1 MSDTPPTTGRK
12 TAGAFDV
19 RTIIGA
25 LLGVYGVILLVM
37 GLVGDTADEKTGDV
51 NANLWVGIVLIVVSA
66 IFFTWWRL
74 RPIVVS
80 TTDTPDE
87 HDDIGAPPSH

>member
-1 MSDTPPTTGRK
+1 MSDNAPRSTGRK

-37 GLVGDTADEKTGDV
+37 GLVGDTDGSKTGDV
-51 NANLWVGIVLIVVSA
+51 NANLWAGIVLLVVAA
-66 IFFTWWRL
+66 IFFAWWKL
-74 RPIVVS
+74 RPIVVAQ
-80 TTDTPDE
+80 PDDHGE
-87 HDDIGAPPSH
+87 IGARPDR